1 MPTLRSLLLIATLA
15 PTCSALHAAA
25 LPRSAALAPR
35 LAVAPA
41 LRRLSATVRMDA
53 DAISVP
59 SPPKAPPS
67 PSAAQAKPTAF
78 QSFSNT
84 FSTLFPLW
92 TALVA
97 LLGLYRPQTLASI
110 PTSAFT
116 GLLGMLMLSMG
127 ITLTLDDFKRV
138 LTRPGVMVVG
148 FLGCYVFMPILALGL
163 AKAFAL
169 SPALTAGMVLVGSIN
184 GGQV

>member
-35 LAVAPA
+35 LAAAPA